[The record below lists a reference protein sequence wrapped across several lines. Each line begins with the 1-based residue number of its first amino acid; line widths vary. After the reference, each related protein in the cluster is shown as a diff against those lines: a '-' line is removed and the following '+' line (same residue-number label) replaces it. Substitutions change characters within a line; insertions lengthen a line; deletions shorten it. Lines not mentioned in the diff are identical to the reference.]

1 MKQYLDLLQKILD
14 EGEVKD
20 DRTGTGTK
28 SLFGHQM
35 RFDLNQG
42 FPILTTKKIFF
53 KGVAYEL
60 LWFLDGST
68 DNTLLKENGVHIW
81 DEWETDKGD
90 LGPIYGFQW
99 RKWVDYNNGQHIDQI
114 EQVIEQIRSNP
125 SSRRII
131 VNAWNVADLPDE
143 SISPQ
148 ENVKLG
154 KMSLAPCHALFQ
166 FFVSQGKLSCQL
178 YQRSCDTF
186 LGLGFNIASYSLLT
200 HMIAQQCDLDVGD
213 FIWTGGD
220 VHLYLNHLEQAN
232 EQLKREPYPLPKL
245 KINRRPASIFDYKY
259 EDFELINY
267 QSHPHIS
274 APISI

>member
-53 KGVAYEL
+53 KGVVYEL

-99 RKWVDYNNGQHIDQI
+99 RNWNNDNIDQI
-114 EQVIEQIRSNP
+114 SELIETIKTNPDSRRMLISAWNP
-125 SSRRII
+125 S
-131 VNAWNVADLPDE
+131 VLPDTSKSFSE
-143 SISPQ
+143 TIISRMDF
-148 ENVKLG
+148 NSVKSVFG
-154 KMSLAPCHALFQ
+154 
-166 FFVSQGKLSCQL
+166 
-178 YQRSCDTF
+178 
-186 LGLGFNIASYSLLT
+186 
-200 HMIAQQCDLDVGD
+200 
-213 FIWTGGD
+213 
-220 VHLYLNHLEQAN
+220 
-232 EQLKREPYPLPKL
+232 
-245 KINRRPASIFDYKY
+245 
-259 EDFELINY
+259 
-267 QSHPHIS
+267 
-274 APISI
+274 

>member
-53 KGVAYEL
+53 KGVVYEL

-99 RKWVDYNNGQHIDQI
+99 RKWVDHNNGQHIDQI

-245 KINRRPASIFDYKY
+245 KINRKPASIFDYKY

>member
-35 RFDLNQG
+35 RFDLYLG

-53 KGVAYEL
+53 KGVVYEL

-99 RKWVDYNNGQHIDQI
+99 RKWVDHNNGQYIDQI
-114 EQVIEQIRSNP
+114 EQVIEQIQSNP

-245 KINRRPASIFDYKY
+245 KINRKPASIFDYKY

>member
-28 SLFGHQM
+28 SFFGHQM
-35 RFDLNQG
+35 RFDLSQG

-53 KGVAYEL
+53 KGVIYEL

-81 DEWETDKGD
+81 DEWETEKGD

-99 RKWVDYNNGQHIDQI
+99 RNWVDQNNGQHIDQI
-114 EQVIEQIRSNP
+114 EQVIEQIQSNP

-200 HMIAQQCDLDVGD
+200 HMIAQQCDLAVGD

-220 VHLYLNHLEQAN
+220 VHLYLNHLDQAN
-232 EQLKREPYPLPKL
+232 QQLKREPYPLPKL
-245 KINRRPASIFDYKY
+245 KINRKPASIFDYEY

-267 QSHPHIS
+267 ESHPHIS

>member
-53 KGVAYEL
+53 KGVVYEL

-99 RKWVDYNNGQHIDQI
+99 RKWVDHNNGQYIDQI
-114 EQVIEQIRSNP
+114 EQVIEQIQSNP

-245 KINRRPASIFDYKY
+245 KINRKPASIFDYKY

>member
-1 MKQYLDLLQKILD
+1 MSEVIKQ
-14 EGEVKD
+14 
-20 DRTGTGTK
+20 
-28 SLFGHQM
+28 
-35 RFDLNQG
+35 
-42 FPILTTKKIFF
+42 
-53 KGVAYEL
+53 
-60 LWFLDGST
+60 
-68 DNTLLKENGVHIW
+68 
-81 DEWETDKGD
+81 
-90 LGPIYGFQW
+90 
-99 RKWVDYNNGQHIDQI
+99 IDQI
-114 EQVIEQIRSNP
+114 IEQIRNNP

-131 VNAWNVADLPDE
+131 VSAWNVADLPDE

-148 ENVKLG
+148 ENAESG
-154 KMSLAPCHALFQ
+154 KMALAPCHAFFQ

-232 EQLKREPYPLPKL
+232 EQLKRRPYPLPIL
-245 KINRRPASIFDYKY
+245 KIGRKPESIFDYKF

-267 QSHPHIS
+267 ESHPHIS

>member
-53 KGVAYEL
+53 KGVVYEL

-90 LGPIYGFQW
+90 LGPIYCFQW
-99 RKWVDYNNGQHIDQI
+99 RNWVDHNNGQHIDQI

-245 KINRRPASIFDYKY
+245 KINRKPASIFDYKY